1 MTALQCYLI
10 PLVLIAVA
18 LDLYFVRHK
27 HGVQFFNFKKKSW
40 FSPQAPQKTIEAAR
54 TSEQAIGAVMA
65 PSGSAAV
72 KSASKSIFRVFE
84 LSTWLFIA
92 AVTVYLA
99 TRLIGL
105 DRFPIYFFTDEAIQ
119 PLSMSDLINNGY
131 RSPND
136 ELFPTYFRNG
146 EYYNI
151 GLSVYLQWL
160 PVLLFGK
167 SAVATRA
174 MSVLV
179 TLIAAISVGIVL
191 RDVFKVK
198 YWWTGTLFLSIT
210 PSWFLHSRTAFE
222 TAEFVAFYAGA
233 LCAYLLYRYKSTR
246 YLYLSVFL
254 GALAF
259 YTYGAA
265 QMIVPLTA
273 AGLLISD
280 WRFHWENRRSVL
292 IGLGLVM
299 LLALPYLRFRMSDP
313 DAPLAH
319 LHTMFSYLTEDIPVS
334 AKIARY
340 AYEYWVGLSP
350 WYWYIPNVRDLPRHL
365 MKDYG
370 NIMIATLPFTLLGLS
385 QTLRNLRSPAHR
397 AILIAIL
404 ISPTAAALVQASITR
419 ALGFVVLVAILTALG
434 LEQVLQWL
442 EDPRKRLAELRAG
455 RGITWKRG
463 VAAAVILTLGILCA
477 WYSPEFMNRLAIL
490 ALAILVAVPVS
501 GLPEHLAQLLSRD
514 DGSQKTGSRAL
525 PQTLLA
531 VTVFIALAGVNVRML
546 NDSLTNGPLWFRDY
560 GLGGMQYGAFQM
572 FDLLNRYVKEHP
584 GTKIIFSPDWANG
597 ADVVARFFLEDPSI
611 IQIGSVR
618 GHVLQKLP
626 LDENTLFVMT
636 PDEYN
641 FITTID
647 KFSEIKVVDTI
658 PYPDG
663 RPGFYFINLTY
674 VENIDEIFAAEK
686 AARQVLQEGTFVID
700 GQEVQV
706 RYSLLDTD
714 SQEQAMALLF
724 DQDPY
729 TLAKSFEANPF
740 VMELT
745 FPQPRTLNGFSI
757 IIGAASVQIK
767 FSCYSEENAEPT
779 VYTFEGQGSVNDMEL
794 SFDLPN
800 PTETQKLR
808 VEVLDTLAPDE
819 SKVHIWE
826 LTLR

>member
-1 MTALQCYLI
+1 MIAPQCFII
-10 PLVLIAVA
+10 PLVLIAIA
-18 LDLYFVRHK
+18 LDLYFIRRR
-27 HGVQFFNFKKKSW
+27 HGVQLFYFKKKLPVPVRTH
-40 FSPQAPQKTIEAAR
+40 PQVTEISLTPAQTIHTDTPAI
-54 TSEQAIGAVMA
+54 TSE
-65 PSGSAAV
+65 V
-72 KSASKSIFRVFE
+72 KSQVSVRNLA
-84 LSTWLFIA
+84 TWLFIGA
-92 AVTVYLA
+92 ISVYLL

-119 PLSMSDLINNGY
+119 SLSMYDLINNGY

-174 MSVLV
+174 ASVLV
-179 TLIAAISVGIVL
+179 TLIAAFAVSITL
-191 RDVFKVK
+191 RDVFKIK

-233 LCAYLLYRYKSTR
+233 LCAYLLYRYKSPR
-246 YLYLSVFL
+246 YLYPAVFL

-265 QMIVPLTA
+265 QLIVPLTA

-280 WRFHWENRRSVL
+280 WRYHWENRRTAMIS
-292 IGLGLVM
+292 LGLVV
-299 LLALPYLRFRMSDP
+299 LLAIPYIRFRLNDP

-319 LHTMFSYLTEDIPVS
+319 LHMMFSYLTEDAPLGYKVWRYVS
-334 AKIARY
+334 
-340 AYEYWVGLSP
+340 EYWVGLSP

-370 NIMIATLPFTLLGLS
+370 NIMLATLPLALLGLS
-385 QTLRNLRSPAHR
+385 QILRNLRSSAHR

-404 ISPTAAALVQASITR
+404 VSPTAAALVQTSITR
-419 ALGFVVLVAILTALG
+419 ALTFVVLAAILAALG
-434 LEQVLQWL
+434 LEQMLQWL
-442 EDPRKRLAELRAG
+442 EDPKKHLNELSQRTGPNLKR
-455 RGITWKRG
+455 
-463 VAAAVILTLGILCA
+463 VILALFILGLGILCA
-477 WYSPEFMNRLAIL
+477 RLGKEFLDRLTAVSFAMLLALQVSGAFEHAARSLTSQDGSRRTESRPSLHIFL
-490 ALAILVAVPVS
+490 ALATFAV
-501 GLPEHLAQLLSRD
+501 LSAANLNMMND
-514 DGSQKTGSRAL
+514 AL
-525 PQTLLA
+525 
-531 VTVFIALAGVNVRML
+531 R
-546 NDSLTNGPLWFRDY
+546 NGPLWFRDY

-572 FDLLNRYVKEHP
+572 FDLLNRYVEEHP

-597 ADVVARFFLEDPSI
+597 ADVVARFFLDDPFI

-641 FITTID
+641 LITEID
-647 KFSEIKVVDTI
+647 KFEEIKVVDTV

-663 RPGFYFINLTY
+663 NPGFYFVNLTY
-674 VENIDEIFAAEK
+674 VDNIDEMFAAEK
-686 AARQVLQEGTFVID
+686 AARQALQEGAFVID
-700 GQEVQV
+700 GEPVNV
-706 RYSLLDTD
+706 RYSFLDTD
-714 SQEQAMALLF
+714 YQEQSMALLF
-724 DQDPY
+724 DGDPY
-729 TLAKSFEANPF
+729 TLTKTYEANPF
-740 VMELT
+740 VIELA
-745 FPQPRTLNGFSI
+745 FPEPRILNGFSI
-757 IIGAASVQIK
+757 IIGSANVEIK
-767 FSCYSEENAEPT
+767 LLCYNKAGAEPT
-779 VYTFEGQGSVNDMEL
+779 IYTFSGQGSVDDMEL
-794 SFDLPN
+794 SFDLPK
-800 PTETQKLR
+800 PTEVENLR
-808 VEVLDTLAPDE
+808 MEVRDTVAPAE

-826 LTLR
+826 LMLR